1 MLISNNFSA
10 QDSIPLAADFTED
23 KELAFQEYFFEA
35 LSQKAIGKY
44 QHALENLESCH
55 QIMPNDVAVFFE
67 FSKNYYQLNNT
78 ILAREYL
85 QRALQ
90 KDSDNIWMLKHLVAI
105 FVKERNFNE
114 AIKAQKKVV
123 EIDTKERV
131 NLIRLFIQNNDTKNA
146 ISLMDVLE
154 KEQVLPSN
162 YKRYKASLKNRTKSE
177 TLVNTQNNTDL
188 ESLKKQFTATKSYSL
203 LKTILENPSNTLEQL
218 LLYSSEGMI
227 LFPAQPFV
235 YLSHAKALYANKQYT
250 KAIETLNNG
259 LDFVIETTVEITF
272 YKELMIN
279 HKKMGNKKEVEKLKL
294 KLQKLKK

>member
-44 QHALENLESCH
+44 QQAIENLESCH
-55 QIMPNDVAVFFE
+55 QIIPNDVAVFFE

-105 FVKERNFNE
+105 FVKERNFTE

-177 TLVNTQNNTDL
+177 TPVNTQNNTDL

-235 YLSHAKALYANKQYT
+235 YLSHAKALHANKQYT